1 MGKVSLST
9 RNPKTKKMK
18 RELVMKPAKEYLKEP
33 YSRVLV
39 PESDGTYS
47 ADILEFP
54 GCFAEGKSP
63 NEAYANLEKTAEAWI
78 EAALE
83 QGQEIPAPI
92 EAHNFSGRNA
102 LRIPRSIHKQAAK
115 FAKMDD
121 TSLNQFFLTAI
132 ATRVGAEDFVERLSN
147 RLEAKCAAFA
157 TAVPSYTVILNTALW
172 AIGSVNVTTTQE
184 YPPELWEKIPFS
196 FDPGELQ
203 LAVPS
208 GQFLLTGED
217 VKNG

>member
-1 MGKVSLST
+1 MK
-9 RNPKTKKMK
+9 KT
-18 RELVMKPAKEYLKEP
+18 AKEYLKEP

-54 GCFAEGKSP
+54 GCFAEGKTP
-63 NEAYANLEKTAEAWI
+63 NEAYANLERVAESWI

-92 EAHNFSGRNA
+92 EAHDFSGRNA

-115 FAKMDD
+115 FAKMDN

-132 ATRVGAEDFVERLSN
+132 SARVGAEEFYERLYN
-147 RLEAKCAAFA
+147 RLEAKIMTFTTAPSLAFNFQW
-157 TAVPSYTVILNTALW
+157 VGGSLNTLNVM
-172 AIGSVNVTTTQE
+172 AIQTPILQ
-184 YPPELWEKIPFS
+184 YQDIIP
-196 FDPGELQ
+196 
-203 LAVPS
+203 LAVD
-208 GQFLLTGED
+208 GLQITDIGDKIIEEGL
-217 VKNG
+217 

>member
-1 MGKVSLST
+1 MK
-9 RNPKTKKMK
+9 KT
-18 RELVMKPAKEYLKEP
+18 AKDYLKEP

-54 GCFAEGKSP
+54 GCFAEGKTP
-63 NEAYANLEKTAEAWI
+63 NEAYANLERIAESWI

-83 QGQEIPAPI
+83 QGQDIPAPI

-115 FAKMDD
+115 FAKMED

-132 ATRVGAEDFVERLSN
+132 AARVGAEDFAERLYN
-147 RLEAKCAAFA
+147 RLEAKCVTFA
-157 TAVPSYTVILNTALW
+157 TALPSYTIW
-172 AIGSVNVTTTQE
+172 EIGSVNIRPTQNFFFE
-184 YPPELWEKIPFS
+184 LPEKSFISFEPGGLPMLSSSWPFLSEK
-196 FDPGELQ
+196 E
-203 LAVPS
+203 A
-208 GQFLLTGED
+208 E
-217 VKNG
+217 NG